1 MQIRLFLLL
10 LLPFFAACKKE
21 STGTTIPAEIL
32 RNVSYG
38 TNAKQTLDLYLP
50 ADRSAANTKLLI
62 LIHGGGWT
70 EGDKLD
76 FNSGVAELQK
86 RIPELAIANLNYRL
100 ASNGTN
106 LFPAQEEDVKTA
118 IAFLMNGSDNYKFSK
133 THAILGASAGAHLSL
148 LQSYKYP
155 NADNKAVISL
165 FAPTELTALYNS
177 PINPLIPVLLLSVT
191 GATPASN
198 PTLYANSSPI
208 TFITSS
214 STPTQIFQGGTDIVV
229 DPAQAILLHNAL
241 NAKAVPNEYIF
252 YPGEGHGWTGAN
264 LIDTF
269 NKVEAFLR
277 ARLL

>member
-1 MQIRLFLLL
+1 MEIRLLLL
-10 LLPFFAACKKE
+10 LLPFFVACKKE

-38 TNAKQTLDLYLP
+38 TNGKQTLDLYLP

-76 FNSGVAELQK
+76 FNTGVAELQK
-86 RIPELAIANLNYRL
+86 RIPQLAIANLNYRL

-118 IAFLMNGSDNYKFSK
+118 IAFLMNGSANYKFSK

-198 PTLYANSSPI
+198 PTIYSNSSPI
-208 TFITSS
+208 TFITPT

-229 DPAQAILLHNAL
+229 DPAQAILLRNAL

-269 NKVEAFLR
+269 NKIEAFLR

>member
-21 STGTTIPAEIL
+21 STGATIPAEIL

-76 FNSGVAELQK
+76 FNTGVAELQK

-229 DPAQAILLHNAL
+229 DPAQAILLRNAL
-241 NAKAVPNEYIF
+241 NAKSVPNEYIF

-269 NKVEAFLR
+269 NKIEAFLR